1 VIYYQVIGFDPAM
14 PKDVADEL
22 GLHLMELDDLWA
34 QADFITLHTPLTP
47 DTKNLINDATIAK
60 VYAA

>member
-1 VIYYQVIGFDPAM
+1 M

-60 VYAA
+60 VR